1 MIHEYWNLKLR
12 PEEVST
18 VSVIAIA
25 CIVLLLVK
33 VIPVFEQM
41 FAETGVTSH
50 DVIDRMVDFGV
61 QHCMP
66 SHMPMLV
73 PEPFTM
79 EPGESL
85 TVAEMDQMLAALQAI
100 TGKTANEPPTPEPDL
115 DTTGGEQHTLKPVV

>member
-1 MIHEYWNLKLR
+1 MSE
-12 PEEVST
+12 
-18 VSVIAIA
+18 
-25 CIVLLLVK
+25 
-33 VIPVFEQM
+33 
-41 FAETGVTSH
+41 ETGVTSH

-85 TVAEMDQMLAALQAI
+85 TIEEMDHMLDAINSIAEEAYDNTEKAQGGPYNAATTKIAHDV
-100 TGKTANEPPTPEPDL
+100 PEDPDCWAFSYRGYRRKKAMWTS
-115 DTTGGEQHTLKPVV
+115 DQRRKIERHQGGY